1 MIGAGAKSLRRA
13 VAAASLFVLAA
24 CSGEPPIAAQCPA
37 GGILPDANTIVQFRD
52 GGGRDITDMVV
63 QAQIVDIRIGC
74 VYATRR
80 NKAAVTLDLQ
90 IAFAAERGPAD
101 RARRAALPYFVAI
114 VDGERNV
121 VAREN
126 FVAGFEWTDNRPR
139 VGRVD
144 QWEPYIPLKS
154 NFDGPSYQIMVG
166 FQLTADQLA
175 WNRSQ
180 RLQR

>member
-1 MIGAGAKSLRRA
+1 VKPGRFVL
-13 VAAASLFVLAA
+13 AAASLVLLAA
-24 CSGEPPIAAQCPA
+24 CSGEPPSAAQCPV

-52 GGGRDITDMVV
+52 GGGRDITDLLV
-63 QAQIVDIRIGC
+63 QAQIVDMR
-74 VYATRR
+74 
-80 NKAAVTLDLQ
+80 VTCEYSKNRSKPSVSLDLQ

-101 RARRAALPYFVAI
+101 RTRRAALPYFVAI

-121 VAREN
+121 IAREN